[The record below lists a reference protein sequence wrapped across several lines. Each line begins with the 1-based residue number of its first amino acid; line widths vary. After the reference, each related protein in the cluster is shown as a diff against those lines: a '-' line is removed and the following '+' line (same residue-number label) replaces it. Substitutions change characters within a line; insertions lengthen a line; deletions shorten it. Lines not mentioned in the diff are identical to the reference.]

1 MVADRWQHPPRS
13 ATHQVDPERSS
24 LSVSPPPG
32 YPLTGLHGE
41 WHSDARFGR
50 EGTVEAP
57 VEAGERLAAC
67 PSVAPVIDTSRLDV
81 LERNVFG

>member
-1 MVADRWQHPPRS
+1 
-13 ATHQVDPERSS
+13 
-24 LSVSPPPG
+24 
-32 YPLTGLHGE
+32 LHGE

-67 PSVAPVIDTSRLDV
+67 PSVAPVIDTSRLGV